1 MPTEA
6 ARAGL
11 EISPLVAGAAFLA
24 IGGWLNSERYL
35 HESVYIERCMQH
47 VRAKAWV
54 RPVAI
59 RNP

>member
-1 MPTEA
+1 MTFCSYKRRRRTNEGGVEASPTMPTEA

-35 HESVYIERCMQH
+35 HDSV
-47 VRAKAWV
+47 
-54 RPVAI
+54 
-59 RNP
+59 